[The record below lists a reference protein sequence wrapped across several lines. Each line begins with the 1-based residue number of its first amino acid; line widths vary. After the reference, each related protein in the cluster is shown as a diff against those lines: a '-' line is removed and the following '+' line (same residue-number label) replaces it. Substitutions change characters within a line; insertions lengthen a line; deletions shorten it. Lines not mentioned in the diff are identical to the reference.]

1 MSRMFLMS
9 VAYNEPNETTKA
21 ALKEAEE
28 SKNLEEFDLDA
39 FKKYVASL

>member
-1 MSRMFLMS
+1 MS

-28 SKNLEEFDLDA
+28 SKTSKSSTWMLLRNM
-39 FKKYVASL
+39 

>member
-1 MSRMFLMS
+1 MS
-9 VAYNEPNETTKA
+9 VAYNEPNETANA